1 MLQGSA
7 EQGKKGLLLYWKYL
21 ALKKITHTHYLLVA
35 KFLCCELFTDR
46 FFIHECINL
55 KIDFKSEPHR
65 NGKFCN
71 NPSI

>member
-35 KFLCCELFTDR
+35 KLDFYAVSYLL
-46 FFIHECINL
+46 
-55 KIDFKSEPHR
+55 IDFLFM
-65 NGKFCN
+65 NA
-71 NPSI
+71 

>member
-35 KFLCCELFTDR
+35 KLDFYAVSYL
-46 FFIHECINL
+46 L